1 MARSILSRT
10 ERAYQLRPGIDP
22 DLVEDIVDVVFH
34 RREPDTQLGTDLD
47 ISGSAVDFPQDPAFL
62 KREGVLIGE

>member
-1 MARSILSRT
+1 
-10 ERAYQLRPGIDP
+10 LRPGIDP